1 MKRRHETYASPLLLF
16 CVLLDSFDLLTYY
29 NSHMPQSDLHSLQ
42 YACSYFGRVRLKQ
55 LISMH
60 PQHDICV
67 SVRDILSIVSHS
79 NCQRGIRFFHLA
91 AESKND

>member
-1 MKRRHETYASPLLLF
+1 MKSRHETYISLLLLF
-16 CVLLDSFDLLTYY
+16 CVLLDSFDLLTYCL
-29 NSHMPQSDLHSLQ
+29 SHMLLSDLHSLQ
-42 YACSYFGRVRLKQ
+42 YTCSYFGRVRLKQ

-79 NCQRGIRFFHLA
+79 NCQRGTRFLHLA
-91 AESKND
+91 AESKNY